1 MPTVFKW
8 YLASTSPIVN
18 FMTTTLATL
27 ASSTL
32 SVVSSITQVNSS
44 QLRQFCD
51 VELIVGATAGPFG
64 VGAAAAV
71 YAVPQVGTAAVE
83 LDKAEL
89 QALTVLPLTTSTANA
104 QHRVARTIVGVSP
117 SDFTVAVYNN
127 TTQAWSTGS
136 GDNTLGLAFYDEQV
150 TTS

>member
-8 YLASTSPIVN
+8 YLASTAPLVN

-32 SVVSSITQVNSS
+32 SVASSVTQVNSS
-44 QLRQFCD
+44 QLRQYCD
-51 VELIVGATAGPFG
+51 AELLVGTTAGAFG
-64 VGAAAAV
+64 VGASAAM
-71 YAVPQVGTAAVE
+71 YLVPLVGTTGVE
-83 LDKAEL
+83 VDKTQL
-89 QALTVLPLTTSTANA
+89 PLLFVFPLTTSTANV
-104 QHRVARTIVGVSP
+104 QHRVTRTLGGVSP
-117 SDFTVAVYNN
+117 SDFQVALYNG

>member
-8 YLASTSPIVN
+8 YLASTTPLVN
-18 FMTTTLATL
+18 FMTTTIATL

-32 SVVSSITQVNSS
+32 SAASSITQVNTS
-44 QLRQFCD
+44 QLRQYCD
-51 VELIVGATAGPFG
+51 VELVVGTTAGAFG
-64 VGAAAAV
+64 VGASATV
-71 YAVPQVGTAAVE
+71 YLIPRVGSAAVE
-83 LDKAEL
+83 VDRTQL
-89 QALTVLPLTTSTANA
+89 QSVFVFPLTTSTANT
-104 QHRVARTIVGVSP
+104 QHRVARTIGGVSP
-117 SDFTVAVYNN
+117 SDFQVALYNG